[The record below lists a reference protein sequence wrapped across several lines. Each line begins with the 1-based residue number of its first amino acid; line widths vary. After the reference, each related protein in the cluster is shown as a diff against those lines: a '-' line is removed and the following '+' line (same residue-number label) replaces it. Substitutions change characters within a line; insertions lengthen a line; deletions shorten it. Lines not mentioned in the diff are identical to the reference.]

1 MRISDWSSDVCSSDL
16 AYRASEQRL
25 RTITD
30 NLPGLVSHLDRNG
43 RFVFVNRAHFDW
55 YGLEASAFIGKT
67 FIEVFG
73 EQASRDPAVDELVK
87 RGHAGERGSVRSWV
101 PQAGRWSQVSVV
113 PDGADGIYML
123 LVDVSALQADRKS
136 T

>member
-1 MRISDWSSDVCSSDL
+1 MRISDCISDVCSSDL
-16 AYRASEQRL
+16 
-25 RTITD
+25 
-30 NLPGLVSHLDRNG
+30 LVRNC
-43 RFVFVNRAHFDW
+43 RVVCVNRGHVDW

-87 RGHAGERGSVRSWV
+87 RGHAGGRGSVRSWV
-101 PQAGRWSQVSVV
+101 PQAGRWTQVSVV

-123 LVDVSALQADRKS
+123 MVAVSELKAAQDEL
-136 T
+136 

>member
-30 NLPGLVSHLDRNG
+30 NVPGLVSHLDRNG
-43 RFVFVNRAHFDW
+43 RFVFVNRAHFAW

-73 EQASRDPAVDELVK
+73 EQASCDPAVVELVK
-87 RGHAGERGSVRSWV
+87 RSPAGDRQRGVEGQR
-101 PQAGRWSQVSVV
+101 G
-113 PDGADGIYML
+113 
-123 LVDVSALQADRKS
+123 
-136 T
+136 